1 MKQWLRIVSLVLALA
16 LVAPAA
22 LAQADKPVIGILQF
36 VQHAALDAAREGFIA
51 GLEAEGFR
59 DGENVIIVYENG
71 QASQDINASIAD
83 RFIAD
88 GVDLV
93 LAIATP
99 SVLAVAGKT
108 ETIPILGTAVTD
120 YVSARLVQSNEAPGF
135 NVSGTTDMN
144 PVADQI
150 ALAKRMVPDMKTL
163 GLLYTSSEVN
173 SQTQAAMA
181 KEEAAK
187 LGLEVVERTIN
198 SSADVQQAAID
209 ILGQVDVLYL
219 PTDNIVASA
228 IALISEQALA
238 AGVPLAVGE
247 EGMVRG
253 GGTFTLGINYFNLGE
268 QTGRMAARILRGEAK
283 VGEMPIESQTEF
295 NYLVNKTFADAIGL
309 EIPEDLLAFAE
320 EIQ

>member
-1 MKQWLRIVSLVLALA
+1 MKQWLRIVSLALA
-16 LVAPAA
+16 LCLIAPAA
-22 LAQADKPVIGILQF
+22 LSQADKPLIGILQF

-51 GLEAEGFR
+51 GLAAEGFK
-59 DGENVIIVYENG
+59 DGENVVIVYENG
-71 QASQDINASIAD
+71 QAAADINASIAD

-88 GVDLV
+88 GADLI

-99 SVLAVAGKT
+99 AVQAVAGKT

-120 YVSARLVQSNEAPGF
+120 FVAARLVQSNEAPGF

-144 PVADQI
+144 PVFDQV
-150 ALAKRMVPDMKTL
+150 ALAQKMVPGMKTL

-181 KEEAAK
+181 KDAAAK
-187 LGLEVVERTIN
+187 LGLEVVEVTIN

-209 ILGQVDVLYL
+209 ILGRCDVLYL
-219 PTDNIVASA
+219 PTDNVVASA

-238 AGVPLAVGE
+238 AKVPLAVGE

-268 QTGRMAARILRGEAK
+268 QTGHMAARILRGEAK
-283 VGEMPIESQTEF
+283 VSEMPIESQANF
-295 NYLVNKTFADAIGL
+295 SFLINKTFCDAIGL
-309 EIPEDLLAFAE
+309 AIPEDLLAFAE
-320 EIQ
+320 EIK